1 MCPRLDWHMPRMCPM
16 QVDMHCM
23 KPQQD
28 RKLPWQK
35 VVTDDQGHETEFL
48 LPSVAIA
55 TLVFHPC
62 NWSTLHKRAEAVY
75 KEGQRVYSHPLTC
88 DQAIAAQAVVDGKPE
103 VDGYRNL
110 LVGCNFA
117 KDKSETERT
126 QSMDLHHL
134 KVLNIAMNLW
144 FKRHIARSTWLSIHH
159 MRQTAIRVQ
168 SGMPCGNIANTTR
181 A

>member
-1 MCPRLDWHMPRMCPM
+1 MNGDCQAYAQHITTGWTQILESAKHLPMCPRLDWHMPRMCPM

-126 QSMDLHHL
+126 QS
-134 KVLNIAMNLW
+134 W
-144 FKRHIARSTWLSIHH
+144 T
-159 MRQTAIRVQ
+159 
-168 SGMPCGNIANTTR
+168 CTT
-181 A
+181 